1 MFTLKQI
8 IKAITRWF
16 WLALLPVVIVA
27 LYLTLTYQ
35 PPATSYQVTLRLA
48 TGGHPAE
55 TLSED
60 YDRYY
65 AWLSSEYIANGL
77 SDIAVTQ
84 GFAAKVSERLAA
96 KGVDVSGAQLHSAIA
111 SDNTQSLT
119 IIYITW
125 PNPEELDVIA
135 PILGRTLIESGAE
148 FYPQMQDI
156 STIARIV
163 DMPAPHPIAPSIRSQ
178 LLGPGLRIIIAGV
191 VGIGLALVTHY
202 MDPFVRSKEE
212 IESQNVKVLIRIPKH

>member
-8 IKAITRWF
+8 VKAIARWF
-16 WLALLPVVIVA
+16 WLAVLPVVIVA
-27 LYLTLTYQ
+27 LYLALTYQ
-35 PPATSYQVTLRLA
+35 PPATSYQVTLKLA

-77 SDIAVTQ
+77 SDLAVTQ
-84 GFAAKVSERLAA
+84 GFAAEVSEHLAES
-96 KGVDVSGAQLHSAIA
+96 GIDVSGAQLHNAIA

-125 PNPEELDVIA
+125 PNPKELNVIA
-135 PILGRTLIESGAE
+135 PILGQTLIESGAE
-148 FYPQMQDI
+148 YYPQMQDI

-163 DMPAPHPIAPSIRSQ
+163 DMPMAHPVAPSIRSQ
-178 LLGPGLRIIIAGV
+178 LLGPGLRLVLAGV

-202 MDPFVRSKEE
+202 LDPFVRSKED
-212 IESQNVKVLIRIPKH
+212 IESQNIKLLTQIPKR